1 MVTFVDDFRNND
13 NPSLY
18 LSRSLKISKMHPITG
33 KNYYS
38 ILSDIKFKD
47 MCDELFEAIWN
58 DKKDVVIDDKEEII
72 ERISKSIS
80 YTRIMSENLTEI
92 IK

>member
-1 MVTFVDDFRNND
+1 
-13 NPSLY
+13 
-18 LSRSLKISKMHPITG
+18 MHPITG

-38 ILSDIKFKD
+38 ILSDTKFKD
-47 MCDELFEAIWN
+47 MCDELFEAVWN
-58 DKKDVVIDDKEEII
+58 DKNDVVIYDKEEII

-80 YTRIMSENLTEI
+80 YTRIMSENLSEV

>member
-1 MVTFVDDFRNND
+1 
-13 NPSLY
+13 
-18 LSRSLKISKMHPITG
+18 
-33 KNYYS
+33 
-38 ILSDIKFKD
+38 